1 MDCEFCKKKFS
12 TLGNLVAH
20 QKKTKYCLKIQEEN
34 KPREYICGGC
44 EKKLSNNHRLQQ
56 HQKICEKHIEINKI
70 RQLESV
76 IEQNKILIDLKNEA
90 LEKSEKHIE
99 KLENHIQSL
108 EDKLL
113 KIAMRTTKTTNIIT
127 NIQQNFTPITDE
139 KLAEDSKKLTLQH
152 LAGGGEKIADI
163 FLDGSLKNN
172 AICTDVSRKI
182 LHLKDGDGKLV
193 KDVNANIITKR
204 AFSSMLGIARDIK
217 NKYGEGID
225 ANDDAQIEMFGKV
238 MCVFGEISQ
247 AISGQ
252 SNDVSSDFAK
262 AVCVGSIVGEK

>member
-1 MDCEFCKKKFS
+1 MKKFS
-12 TLGNLVAH
+12 SKGTLVRH
-20 QKKTKYCLKIQEEN
+20 QKSIKYCVEQKLKAQSESF
-34 KPREYICGGC
+34 KC
-44 EKKLSNNHRLQQ
+44 EACDKYLSTKHNLSI
-56 HQKICEKHIEINKI
+56 HQKTCQKVKNNNENRARDLEFKH
-70 RQLESV
+70 L
-76 IEQNKILIDLKNEA
+76 
-90 LEKSEKHIE
+90 LEKLGEKDIAVEKLENQVE
-99 KLENHIQSL
+99 KLENHVKEL
-108 EDKLL
+108 ENKLFEIAL
-113 KIAMRTTKTTNIIT
+113 KSKGKTTITT